1 VCNFKDPNL
10 DQCIT
15 SNIDNLKDKLCD
27 GIPELNIPSGNPY
40 TFDELV
46 IVDMPNIKI
55 YIRDA
60 KVMGIC
66 DFVVKFLHIDFD
78 KLHFEIK
85 LLFKQIQVN
94 TTYDLNIYLL
104 VPIVYKGLVYIT
116 IGT

>member
-1 VCNFKDPNL
+1 M
-10 DQCIT
+10 

-27 GIPELNIPSGNPY
+27 GIPELGIPSGNPY

-46 IVDMPNIKI
+46 IVDMPNTKV

-60 KVMGIC
+60 KVTGIC
-66 DFVVKFLHIDFD
+66 DFVVKFLRIDLD
-78 KLHFEIK
+78 KLHFGIE
-85 LLFKQIQVN
+85 LLFRQIQVN
-94 TTYDLNIYLL
+94 TTYDVNIRLL